1 MSNGRR
7 LVRAILFILLYLISP
22 VALSGNM
29 AFQWLEVPY
38 GELTLDEVRSVPSSQ
53 WQSVS
58 ADETLNQG
66 FSDSDYWL
74 KVSLPVVKRNRL
86 LDIGYPLLDEV
97 SVYWTVGGQVIE
109 THHTGDTLPFNSR
122 PIVHRNFVFLVPTSP
137 EPLTAWVRV
146 HTNGSA
152 QIPVSVTP
160 SAEFLAKEQ
169 ASFGWQA
176 MFVGVVLALVLYNFF
191 LFVMVRDTTY
201 LWYVATVFTTSLVQ
215 LNFNGLLFQWLWPN
229 IPWLNEFVTAPL
241 VGAALIFGVTFTI
254 KFLSLRQFSPASYR
268 LLWLFRLLA
277 ILLLGYSI
285 FVSYHTGIALVSALA
300 AIGTPMIWL
309 LALRLWRRG
318 QALAGYYV
326 LAWTPLLV
334 GHLALATS
342 KLGLIP
348 RSLFT
353 EMAPQA
359 GVAIE
364 AVLLSFAL
372 AYRINIERQKRQE
385 AQDHALAVQRDAN
398 LTLESRVQARTEEL
412 QKANELLKAAS
423 LTDGLT
429 GVANRRRFDE
439 KLKEEWQRAVRH
451 DQALSLIMVD
461 IDHFKKVNDT
471 LGHLTGDDCLIAVA
485 HAIDNEVQRS
495 IDLLA
500 RLGGEEFAVLLPST
514 DREGAAIVAERLRVA
529 VERSEMDLGDGRAAV
544 TLTISL
550 GVATL
555 VACPNTDPQELIRRA
570 DEALYR
576 AKNTGRNRVVVWR
589 DNQTTTVN

>member
-1 MSNGRR
+1 M
-7 LVRAILFILLYLISP
+7 RAILFILLYLISP
-22 VALSGNM
+22 AALSGNM

-38 GELTLDEVRSVPSSQ
+38 GELSLDEVRTVSSNQ

-58 ADETLNQG
+58 ADETFNQG

-97 SVYWTVGGQVIE
+97 SVYWTVAGQVIE
-109 THHTGDTLPFNSR
+109 THHTGDTLPFDSR
-122 PIVHRNFVFLVPTSP
+122 PIVHRNFVFLVPTSTK
-137 EPLTAWVRV
+137 PLTAWVRV

-152 QIPVSVTP
+152 QIPVSVMP
-160 SAEFLAKEQ
+160 SADFLAKEQ

-191 LFVMVRDTTY
+191 LFAMVRDTTY
-201 LWYVATVFTTSLVQ
+201 LWYVATVLTTSLVQ

-229 IPWLNEFVTAPL
+229 MPWLNQFVTAPL
-241 VGAALIFGVTFTI
+241 VGAALIFALTFTI
-254 KFLSLRQFSPASYR
+254 KFLALRQFSPTSYR
-268 LLWLFRLLA
+268 LFWVFRVLA
-277 ILLLGYSI
+277 FVFIGYST
-285 FVSYHTGIALVSALA
+285 FVSYHSGIVLVSALA
-300 AIGTPMIWL
+300 AIGTPVVWL
-309 LALRLWRRG
+309 VALRLWRRG

-342 KLGLIP
+342 KLGLVP

-372 AYRINIERQKRQE
+372 AYRINIEREKRQE
-385 AQDHALAVQRDAN
+385 AQDHALAVQREAN
-398 LTLESRVQARTEEL
+398 LMLESRVQARTEEL
-412 QKANELLKAAS
+412 QSANELLKAAS

-439 KLKEEWQRAVRH
+439 KLNEEWQRAVRH
-451 DQALSLIMVD
+451 GQELSLIMLDV
-461 IDHFKKVNDT
+461 DHFKKVNDS
-471 LGHLTGDDCLIAVA
+471 LGHLTGDDCLVAVA

-500 RLGGEEFAVLLPST
+500 RYGGEEFAVLLPTT
-514 DREGAAIVAERLRVA
+514 DSEGAAIVAERLRVA
-529 VERSEMDLGDGRAAV
+529 VERSSVESGGDKISV
-544 TLTISL
+544 NLTISL

-555 VACPNTDPQELIRRA
+555 LASQHTDPQEMIRRA

-589 DNQTTTVN
+589 DSQTTTVD

>member
-1 MSNGRR
+1 M
-7 LVRAILFILLYLISP
+7 RAILFILLYLISP
-22 VALSGNM
+22 IALSGPV
-29 AFQWLEVPY
+29 AFQWLAVPY
-38 GELTLDEVRSVPSSQ
+38 GELTLEDVRSSPATE
-53 WQSVS
+53 WHTVS
-58 ADETLNQG
+58 AEDTFNHG
-66 FSDSDYWL
+66 FSDKDYWL
-74 KVSLPVVKRNRL
+74 KVSLPVDKRNRL
-86 LDIGYPLLDEV
+86 LVIGYPLLDEV
-97 SVYWTVGGQVIE
+97 SVYWTVAGQLIE
-109 THHTGDTLPFNSR
+109 THHTGDKLPFSSR
-122 PIVHRNFVFLVPTSP
+122 PIVHRNFVFLVPAST
-137 EPLTAWVRV
+137 EPLTAWVRA
-146 HTNGSA
+146 HTDGSA
-152 QIPVSVTP
+152 QIPVSVTA

-229 IPWLNEFVTAPL
+229 TPWLNEFVTAPL

-254 KFLSLRQFSPASYR
+254 KFLSLRHFSLASYR
-268 LLWLFRLLA
+268 LLWLIRLLA

-300 AIGTPMIWL
+300 AIGTPMVWL
-309 LALRLWRRG
+309 VALRLWRRG

-439 KLKEEWQRAVRH
+439 KLNEEWQRAVRH
-451 DQALSLIMVD
+451 DQELSLILVD

-471 LGHLTGDDCLIAVA
+471 LGHLTGDDCLVAVA
-485 HAIDNEVQRS
+485 HAIDNEVQRA

-500 RLGGEEFAVLLPST
+500 RYGGEEFAVLLPTTGS
-514 DREGAAIVAERLRVA
+514 EGAEIVAERLRVA
-529 VERSEMDLGDGRAAV
+529 IESSPVDSGDGKTPV
-544 TLTISL
+544 NLTISL

-555 VACPNTDPQELIRRA
+555 LASQHTDPQELIRRA

-589 DNQTTTVN
+589 DSQTTTIN